1 MAVELTPAY
10 SWSWVGVDLRQLGEK
25 EKALA
30 EKVKI
35 PKSKAE
41 LKRPLSDHHAYLLI
55 EKDNAWITS
64 PNRELAETFCSLITR
79 GDPVTV
85 VKTGRVIVWGIYA
98 GQAEETGTLVL
109 DRKPD
114 GRFKLVPMDDTPER
128 LLRRVADFVARP
140 GSVTSKEGERGLVLR
155 GQLRQPGEPV
165 ATEAT
170 AQEPE
175 AEITLAPEEPAGEFE
190 KITGADAIA
199 AIGQKVSLEFLER
212 GVKVRIRGKQAE
224 CEKIAK
230 RILKGSPT
238 VASDQGAKYM
248 IEGNLSKSFLTKG
261 PNQQGPDA
269 HGVCTREDG
278 SERTFTAFGENLTA
292 VKAACLQ
299 GCKEDTMFT
308 IVVNDRSAGQFVI
321 SSGKRRSV

>member
-128 LLRRVADFVARP
+128 LLRRVADFIARP
-140 GSVTSKEGERGLVLR
+140 GSITSKQGERGLVFR
-155 GQLRQPGEPV
+155 GQLRQPEEPA
-165 ATEAT
+165 ATEAA
-170 AQEPE
+170 AQKSEP
-175 AEITLAPEEPAGEFE
+175 EITLAPEEPAGEFE

-269 HGVCTREDG
+269 HGVYTREDG
-278 SERTFTAFGENLTA
+278 AERTFTAFGENLPA

>member
-1 MAVELTPAY
+1 
-10 SWSWVGVDLRQLGEK
+10 VDHQQLAEK
-25 EKALA
+25 EKAVA
-30 EKVKI
+30 QKVKI

-41 LKRPLSDHHAYLLI
+41 LKRPLNERHAFLLV
-55 EKDNAWITS
+55 EENNAWITS

-98 GQAEETGTLVL
+98 GEPEETGTLIL

-114 GRFKLVPMDDTPER
+114 GRFKLVPLDVTPSR
-128 LLRRVADFVARP
+128 LLMRVAQLVGRP
-140 GSVTSKEGERGLVLR
+140 GSVTSKEGQPGLVFRGELR
-155 GQLRQPGEPV
+155 RPGEPV

-170 AQEPE
+170 AAGPKPE
-175 AEITLAPEEPAGEFE
+175 AAPAPEAPTGGFE

-212 GVKVRIRGKQAE
+212 GVKVRIRGKRAD
-224 CEKIAK
+224 CEKTAK
-230 RILKGSPT
+230 SILQGSPT

-261 PNQQGPDA
+261 TNQQGPDA

-278 SERTFTAFGENLTA
+278 AERSFTAFGENLPA
-292 VKAACLQ
+292 VQAACLK
-299 GCKEDTMFT
+299 GCKEDTMVT
-308 IVVNDRSAGQFVI
+308 IVVNDRSAGPVVI
-321 SSGKRRSV
+321 SSGRRRSV